1 MFMSHFE
8 MTGFGR
14 SGAGGEKF
22 TKDDSSLIFHL
33 LPAWNFSVYVAAEKK
48 KSYYRYLNALFYF
61 KIILNS
67 KVVKHTG
74 IV

>member
-33 LPAWNFSVYVAAEKK
+33 LPAWNVAVKK
-48 KSYYRYLNALFYF
+48 KKNLTTD
-61 KIILNS
+61 I
-67 KVVKHTG
+67 
-74 IV
+74 

>member
-33 LPAWNFSVYVAAEKK
+33 LPAWNFFVYVAAEKK
-48 KSYYRYLNALFYF
+48 NLTTDTWMHFSTLR
-61 KIILNS
+61 
-67 KVVKHTG
+67 
-74 IV
+74 